1 MFEELM
7 RGWDGEFV
15 ATRFDMESSTW
26 MFVGVHS
33 TALGPG
39 FGGTRMKVY
48 GTPEDALGDVLRLSA
63 AMTFKNAMADLPFGG
78 GKSVLAVP
86 AIPRDDARTQMLLS
100 YADLVASLGGSY
112 VTACDMNT
120 DEGDMDVVGERSPH
134 VMGRSAAM
142 GGSGTSAPDTAIG
155 VFHGI
160 RAGLAHAFGSDDPSG
175 RTIVV
180 EGTGAVGGPLCD
192 LLADAGAKIVVSDI
206 DADRARTVAERV
218 GADIVDPAAAF
229 DTPCDLFSPCATGG
243 VLNADTIPRL
253 RCRVVAGAANNQL
266 AAPVDADRLAA
277 AGILYA
283 PDYVVNAGGVLHLA
297 GYERL
302 GWTPE
307 HMSERLAGIGDTLAR
322 VFAAADLD
330 GITPDAAAGRMA
342 NERLPPV
349 AGPRSHGRQACTR
362 LMKPVTPSQV
372 STAANP
378 MSPP

>member
-1 MFEELM
+1 MFQEVI

-15 ATRFDMESSTW
+15 AMRFDAESSSW
-26 MFVGVHS
+26 MFIGVHS

-48 GTPEDALGDVLRLSA
+48 AAPEDALGDVLRLSS
-63 AMTFKNAMADLPFGG
+63 AMTFKNALADLPFGG

-86 AIPRDDARTQMLLS
+86 AIPRGDTRTEMLRR
-100 YADLVASLGGSY
+100 YADFVASLGGSY

-120 DEGDMDVVGERSPH
+120 TESDMDVVGERCPH
-134 VMGRSAAM
+134 VMGRSIAA

-160 RAGLAHAFGSDDPSG
+160 RASLAHAFGSDDPSG

-180 EGTGAVGGPLCD
+180 EGTGAVGDPLCD
-192 LLADAGAKIVVSDI
+192 LLADTGAKLVVSDI
-206 DADRARTVAERV
+206 DGERARTVAERV
-218 GADIVDPAAAF
+218 GAGIVDPEDAF
-229 DTPCDLFSPCATGG
+229 DAPCDLFSPCATGA

-266 AAPVDADRLAA
+266 AAPVDADRLSA

-283 PDYVVNAGGVLHLA
+283 PDFVVNAGGVLHLA
-297 GYERL
+297 GYERS

-307 HMSERLAGIGDTLAR
+307 QMATRLAGIGDTLR
-322 VFAAADLD
+322 DVFEVADEDGVTPEAAADRIAL
-330 GITPDAAAGRMA
+330 GRIAA
-342 NERLPPV
+342 
-349 AGPRSHGRQACTR
+349 S
-362 LMKPVTPSQV
+362 
-372 STAANP
+372 
-378 MSPP
+378 

>member
-1 MFEELM
+1 
-7 RGWDGEFV
+7 
-15 ATRFDMESSTW
+15 

-48 GTPEDALGDVLRLSA
+48 DAPEDALGDVLRLSA

-86 AIPRDDARTQMLLS
+86 AIPRGDERTSLLQR
-100 YADLVASLGGSY
+100 YADFVAVARRELRDRVRHEHHRGGHGRGGGAMPARDGPKRRAPA
-112 VTACDMNT
+112 VPAPRRPT
-120 DEGDMDVVGERSPH
+120 P
-134 VMGRSAAM
+134 RSACST
-142 GGSGTSAPDTAIG
+142 GSAPS
-155 VFHGI
+155 
-160 RAGLAHAFGSDDPSG
+160 LAHAFGSDDPSG

-180 EGTGAVGGPLCD
+180 EGAGAVGGPLCD
-192 LLADAGAKIVVSDI
+192 LLADAGAKLVVSDI
-206 DADRARTVAERV
+206 DPERARAVAERV
-218 GADIVDPAAAF
+218 GADVVDPLEAF
-229 DTPCDLFSPCATGG
+229 DVPCDLFSPCATGA

-302 GWTPE
+302 GWTADE
-307 HMSERLAGIGDTLAR
+307 MTARLAGIGDTLTQ

-330 GITPDAAAGRMA
+330 GVTPQAAADRMA
-342 NERLPPV
+342 NERI
-349 AGPRSHGRQACTR
+349 AIG
-362 LMKPVTPSQV
+362 
-372 STAANP
+372 
-378 MSPP
+378 

>member
-1 MFEELM
+1 
-7 RGWDGEFV
+7 
-15 ATRFDMESSTW
+15 
-26 MFVGVHS
+26 
-33 TALGPG
+33 
-39 FGGTRMKVY
+39 MKVY
-48 GTPEDALGDVLRLSA
+48 AAPEEALGDVLRLSA

-86 AIPRDDARTQMLLS
+86 SIPEGDARTEMLLR

-120 DEGDMDVVGERSPH
+120 TESDMDVVGKRSPH
-134 VMGRSAAM
+134 VMGRSATG

-160 RAGLAHAFGSDDPSG
+160 RASLAHAFGSDDPSG

-192 LLADAGAKIVVSDI
+192 LLAEAGAKLVVSDV
-206 DADRARTVAERV
+206 DAERARTVAERV
-218 GADIVDPAAAF
+218 GADIVDPEDAF
-229 DTPCDLFSPCATGG
+229 DAPCDLFSPCATGA

-266 AAPVDADRLAA
+266 ATPVDADRLSA

-297 GYERL
+297 GYERS
-302 GWTPE
+302 GWSPE
-307 HMSERLAGIGDTLAR
+307 QMSARLAGIGDTLTQ

-330 GITPDAAAGRMA
+330 GVTPEAAAARIA
-342 NERLPPV
+342 SERI
-349 AGPRSHGRQACTR
+349 AAARETR
-362 LMKPVTPSQV
+362 
-372 STAANP
+372 
-378 MSPP
+378 

>member
-1 MFEELM
+1 MFEDLI

-15 ATRFDMESSTW
+15 ASRFDAPSSTW

-48 GTPEDALGDVLRLSA
+48 ASPDDALSDVLRLSS
-63 AMTFKNAMADLPFGG
+63 AMTFKNAMAGLPFGG

-86 AIPRDDARTQMLLS
+86 AIPTGDARTELLLR
-100 YADLVASLGGSY
+100 YADFVASLGGSY

-120 DEGDMDVVGERSPH
+120 TEADMDVVGERCPH
-134 VMGRSAAM
+134 VMGRSVAA

-192 LLADAGAKIVVSDI
+192 LLAGAGATIVVSDVV
-206 DADRARTVAERV
+206 ADRAKAISQRV
-218 GADIVDPAAAF
+218 GADIVEPEDAF
-229 DTPCDLFSPCATGG
+229 DTACDLFSPCATGA

-266 AAPVDADRLAA
+266 AASVDADRLAA

-302 GWTPE
+302 GWTPDE
-307 HMSERLAGIGDTLAR
+307 MATRLAGIGETLR
-322 VFAAADLD
+322 DVFEVADRDGVTPEAAADRIAL
-330 GITPDAAAGRMA
+330 GRIAA
-342 NERLPPV
+342 
-349 AGPRSHGRQACTR
+349 S
-362 LMKPVTPSQV
+362 
-372 STAANP
+372 
-378 MSPP
+378 

>member
-1 MFEELM
+1 MFDELI

-15 ATRFDMESSTW
+15 ATRFDAESSTW
-26 MFVGVHS
+26 MFVGIHS
-33 TALGPG
+33 TVLGPG

-48 GTPEDALGDVLRLSA
+48 PTPDDALGDVLRLSA

-86 AIPRDDARTQMLLS
+86 SILEGDARDQMLRR
-100 YADLVASLGGSY
+100 YADFVTSLGGSY

-120 DEGDMDVVGERSPH
+120 TEADMDVVGERCPH
-134 VMGRSAAM
+134 VMGRSARL

-160 RAGLAHAFGSDDPSG
+160 RSSLAHAFGSDDPSG

-180 EGTGAVGGPLCD
+180 EGAGAVGGPLCD
-192 LLADAGAKIVVSDI
+192 LLAEAGAALVVSDI
-206 DADRARTVAERV
+206 DTERARAVAERT
-218 GADIVDPAAAF
+218 GADIVDPVEAF
-229 DTPCDLFSPCATGG
+229 DTPCDLFSPCATGA

-266 AAPVDADRLAA
+266 AAPVDADRLSA

-307 HMSERLAGIGDTLAR
+307 QMSIRLMGIGDTLSE

-330 GITPDAAAGRMA
+330 GVTPEAAADRIA
-342 NERLPPV
+342 NDRL
-349 AGPRSHGRQACTR
+349 
-362 LMKPVTPSQV
+362 
-372 STAANP
+372 AAAREVR
-378 MSPP
+378 

>member
-1 MFEELM
+1 MFEDVI

-15 ATRFDMESSTW
+15 ATRFDAPSSTW

-33 TALGPG
+33 TAIGPG

-48 GTPEDALGDVLRLSA
+48 AAPDEALADVLRLSS
-63 AMTFKNAMADLPFGG
+63 AMTFKNAMAGLPFGG

-86 AIPRDDARTQMLLS
+86 AILDGSARTDLLLR
-100 YADLVASLGGSY
+100 YADLVSSLGGSY

-120 DEGDMDVVGERSPH
+120 SEADMDVVGSRSPY
-134 VMGRSAAM
+134 VMGRSAAA
-142 GGSGTSAPDTAIG
+142 GGSGTSAPDTAMG

-160 RAGLAHAFGSDDPSG
+160 RAGLARAFGSDDPSG

-180 EGTGAVGGPLCD
+180 EGTGAVGGPLSD
-192 LLADAGAKIVVSDI
+192 LLADAGAKLVVSDV

-218 GADIVDPAAAF
+218 GADIVDPLDAF
-229 DTPCDLFSPCATGG
+229 DTTCDLFSPCATGA

-283 PDYVVNAGGVLHLA
+283 PDYIVNAGGVLHLA

-307 HMSERLAGIGDTLAR
+307 EMAARLAGIGDTLR
-322 VFAAADLD
+322 EVFDVADRDGVTPEMAADRIAGERIAAARD
-330 GITPDAAAGRMA
+330 
-342 NERLPPV
+342 
-349 AGPRSHGRQACTR
+349 PR
-362 LMKPVTPSQV
+362 
-372 STAANP
+372 
-378 MSPP
+378 

>member
-1 MFEELM
+1 MFEELI

-15 ATRFDMESSTW
+15 ATRFHAETSTW

-48 GTPEDALGDVLRLSA
+48 ATPDEALGDVLRLSA

-78 GKSVLAVP
+78 GKSVLAVS
-86 AIPRDDARTQMLLS
+86 AIPDGDARTEMLLR
-100 YADLVASLGGSY
+100 YADLIASLGGSY

-120 DEGDMDVVGERSPH
+120 TERDMDVVGERCPH
-134 VMGRSAAM
+134 VMGRSAAAD
-142 GGSGTSAPDTAIG
+142 GSGTSAPDTAIG

-160 RAGLAHAFGSDDPSG
+160 RASLAHAFGSDDPSG

-192 LLADAGAKIVVSDI
+192 LLAEAGAKLVVSDV

-218 GADIVDPAAAF
+218 GADVVDPEDAF
-229 DTPCDLFSPCATGG
+229 DTPCDLFSPCATGA

-266 AAPVDADRLAA
+266 AAPVDADRLSA
-277 AGILYA
+277 AGILYS

-307 HMSERLAGIGDTLAR
+307 QMTARLAGIGETLMR
-322 VFAAADLD
+322 VFVAADLD
-330 GITPDAAAGRMA
+330 GVTPEAAAGRIA
-342 NERLPPV
+342 TERI
-349 AGPRSHGRQACTR
+349 
-362 LMKPVTPSQV
+362 
-372 STAANP
+372 AAAQP
-378 MSPP
+378 AR

>member
-1 MFEELM
+1 MFEELI

-15 ATRFDMESSTW
+15 ATRFDAESSTW

-48 GTPEDALGDVLRLSA
+48 GTPEEALGDVLRLSA
-63 AMTFKNAMADLPFGG
+63 AMTFKNAMADLAFGG

-86 AIPRDDARTQMLLS
+86 VIPRGDARTQMLRH

-120 DEGDMDVVGERSPH
+120 TESDMDVLGERCPH
-134 VMGRSAAM
+134 VMGRSAAA

-160 RAGLAHAFGSDDPSG
+160 RASLARAFGSGDPSG

-180 EGTGAVGGPLCD
+180 EGTGAVGGKLCD
-192 LLADAGAKIVVSDI
+192 LLAGAGAKLVVSDI
-206 DADRARTVAERV
+206 DAERARTVAERV
-218 GADIVDPAAAF
+218 GADIVDPQDAF
-229 DTPCDLFSPCATGG
+229 DTRCDLFSPCATGA
-243 VLNADTIPRL
+243 VLNTDTIPRL

-266 AAPVDADRLAA
+266 STPEDGDRLAA

-307 HMSERLAGIGDTLAR
+307 HMETRLAGIGDTLAK
-322 VFAAADLD
+322 VFSAADRDGVTPEAAAARMATEQL
-330 GITPDAAAGRMA
+330 AAARG
-342 NERLPPV
+342 
-349 AGPRSHGRQACTR
+349 
-362 LMKPVTPSQV
+362 TP
-372 STAANP
+372 
-378 MSPP
+378 

>member
-1 MFEELM
+1 MFEELI

-15 ATRFDMESSTW
+15 ATRFDAPSSTW

-48 GTPEDALGDVLRLSA
+48 AAPEEALGDVLRLSS
-63 AMTFKNAMADLPFGG
+63 AMTHKNAVADLPFGG

-86 AIPRDDARTQMLLS
+86 AIPQGDARKEMLLR
-100 YADLVASLGGSY
+100 YADFVASLGGSY

-120 DEGDMDVVGERSPH
+120 TENDMDVVGKRCPH
-134 VMGRSAAM
+134 VMGRSAAA

-160 RAGLAHAFGSDDPSG
+160 RASLLHAFGSDDPSG
-175 RTIVV
+175 KTIVV
-180 EGTGAVGGPLCD
+180 EGTGAVGAPLCD
-192 LLADAGAKIVVSDI
+192 LLAEAGATLVVSDI
-206 DADRARTVAERV
+206 DAERARQVAERF
-218 GADIVDPAAAF
+218 GADIVDPKDAF
-229 DTPCDLFSPCATGG
+229 DASCDLFSPCATGG

-266 AAPVDADRLAA
+266 ASPVDADRLSA

-307 HMSERLAGIGDTLAR
+307 QMATRLAGIGETLAK

-330 GITPDAAAGRMA
+330 AVTPEAAADRMA
-342 NERLPPV
+342 TERI
-349 AGPRSHGRQACTR
+349 
-362 LMKPVTPSQV
+362 
-372 STAANP
+372 AAAREKR
-378 MSPP
+378 

>member
-1 MFEELM
+1 MFEELI

-15 ATRFDMESSTW
+15 ATHFDAPSSAW

-39 FGGTRMKVY
+39 FGGTRMKTY
-48 GTPEDALGDVLRLSA
+48 ASAEEGLGDVLRLSR

-86 AIPRDDARTQMLLS
+86 AIPQGDARTEMLLR
-100 YADLVASLGGSY
+100 YADFVASLGGSY

-120 DEGDMDVVGERSPH
+120 TEGDMDVVGERCPH
-134 VMGRSAAM
+134 VMGRSVAA
-142 GGSGTSAPDTAIG
+142 GGSGTSAPDTATG

-160 RAGLAHAFGSDDPSG
+160 RASLAHAFGSDDPSG
-175 RTIVV
+175 RTVVV

-192 LLADAGAKIVVSDI
+192 LLAEAGATLVVSDI
-206 DADRARTVAERV
+206 DVERARSVADRVRADVA
-218 GADIVDPAAAF
+218 DPEDAF
-229 DTPCDLFSPCATGG
+229 DTPCDVFSPCATGA

-266 AAPVDADRLAA
+266 AEPIDADRLSA

-297 GYERL
+297 GYERS
-302 GWTPE
+302 GWTPAQ
-307 HMSERLAGIGDTLAR
+307 MAARLVDIGDTLTR
-322 VFAAADLD
+322 VFEAADLD
-330 GITPDAAAGRMA
+330 GVTPQAAADRMA
-342 NERLPPV
+342 SERI
-349 AGPRSHGRQACTR
+349 AAARETR
-362 LMKPVTPSQV
+362 
-372 STAANP
+372 
-378 MSPP
+378 

>member
-1 MFEELM
+1 MFEELI
-7 RGWDGEFV
+7 RSWDGEFV
-15 ATRFDMESSTW
+15 ATRFDTESSTW

-33 TALGPG
+33 SALGPG

-48 GTPEDALGDVLRLSA
+48 GTPEEALGDVLRLSA

-86 AIPRDDARTQMLLS
+86 AIQRGDARTEMLLR
-100 YADLVASLGGSY
+100 YADFVASLGGSY

-120 DEGDMDVVGERSPH
+120 TEDDMDVVGERCAH
-134 VMGRSAAM
+134 VMGRSAAA

-160 RAGLAHAFGSDDPSG
+160 RASLAHAFGSDDPSG
-175 RTIVV
+175 GTIVV

-192 LLADAGAKIVVSDI
+192 LLAEAGAKLVVSDI
-206 DADRARTVAERV
+206 DAERARTVAERV
-218 GADIVDPAAAF
+218 GADIVDPQVAF
-229 DTPCDLFSPCATGG
+229 DTPCDLFSPCATGA

-266 AAPVDADRLAA
+266 AAPVDADRLSA

-307 HMSERLAGIGDTLAR
+307 HMSERLAGIGGTLAR

-330 GITPDAAAGRMA
+330 GVTPEAAADRMA
-342 NERLPPV
+342 SERIAAARE
-349 AGPRSHGRQACTR
+349 AG
-362 LMKPVTPSQV
+362 
-372 STAANP
+372 
-378 MSPP
+378 

>member
-1 MFEELM
+1 MFQEVI

-15 ATRFDMESSTW
+15 AMRFDAESSSW

-48 GTPEDALGDVLRLSA
+48 AAPEDALGDVLRLSS
-63 AMTFKNAMADLPFGG
+63 AMTFKNALADLPFGG

-86 AIPRDDARTQMLLS
+86 AIPRGDTRTEMLRR
-100 YADLVASLGGSY
+100 YADFVASLGGSY

-120 DEGDMDVVGERSPH
+120 TESDMDVVGERCPH
-134 VMGRSAAM
+134 VMGRSIAA

-160 RAGLAHAFGSDDPSG
+160 RASLAHAFGSDDPSG

-180 EGTGAVGGPLCD
+180 EGTGAVGEPLCD
-192 LLADAGAKIVVSDI
+192 LLADAGAKLVVSDI
-206 DADRARTVAERV
+206 DGERARTVAERV
-218 GADIVDPAAAF
+218 GAGIVDPEDAF
-229 DTPCDLFSPCATGG
+229 DAPCDLFSPCATGA

-266 AAPVDADRLAA
+266 AAPVDADRLSA

-283 PDYVVNAGGVLHLA
+283 PDFVVNAGGVIHLA
-297 GYERL
+297 GYERS

-307 HMSERLAGIGDTLAR
+307 QMATRLAGIGDTLTQ

-330 GITPDAAAGRMA
+330 GVTPEEAANRMA
-342 NERLPPV
+342 NERV
-349 AGPRSHGRQACTR
+349 ASARESR
-362 LMKPVTPSQV
+362 
-372 STAANP
+372 
-378 MSPP
+378 